1 MRQALGK
8 RINQLRKSKG
18 LTSEQLSELC
28 GVNAVH
34 IRRIESGGSL
44 PSFSLFLKICN
55 VLGTSADYLLG
66 DLLEHPVIP
75 DSVEQLGK
83 QLKHLEPDQIDMI
96 NEMVEVYINCP
107 RPMWK
112 LIRRGCVNVVKVTH
126 GNLLYVLRME
136 RRRMVLSEG
145 SATGV

>member
-1 MRQALGK
+1 MQRAFGK
-8 RINQLRKSKG
+8 RINQLRKKKR

-28 GVNAVH
+28 EVNAVH

-66 DLLEHPVIP
+66 DLLNNPVIP

-96 NEMVEVYINCP
+96 NEMIEV
-107 RPMWK
+107 M
-112 LIRRGCVNVVKVTH
+112 IRHITK
-126 GNLLYVLRME
+126 E
-136 RRRMVLSEG
+136 
-145 SATGV
+145 

>member
-8 RINQLRKSKG
+8 RINQLRKNKG

-66 DLLEHPVIP
+66 DLLENPVIP
-75 DSVEQLGK
+75 DCVEQLGK
-83 QLKHLEPDQIDMI
+83 QFKHLEPRQIDMI
-96 NEMVEVYINCP
+96 NEMIEV
-107 RPMWK
+107 M
-112 LIRRGCVNVVKVTH
+112 IRHTTK
-126 GNLLYVLRME
+126 E
-136 RRRMVLSEG
+136 
-145 SATGV
+145 

>member
-1 MRQALGK
+1 MKQALGK

-28 GVNAVH
+28 EVNAVH
-34 IRRIESGGSL
+34 IRRLESGGSL

-66 DLLEHPVIP
+66 DLLDNPVIP

-83 QLKHLEPDQIDMI
+83 QFKHLAPEQIEMI
-96 NEMVEVYINCP
+96 SEMVEV
-107 RPMWK
+107 M
-112 LIRRGCVNVVKVTH
+112 IRHTTTK
-126 GNLLYVLRME
+126 E
-136 RRRMVLSEG
+136 
-145 SATGV
+145 

>member
-1 MRQALGK
+1 MKQALGK

-28 GVNAVH
+28 EVNAVH

-66 DLLEHPVIP
+66 DLLDNPVIP

-83 QLKHLEPDQIDMI
+83 QFKHLAPEQIEMI
-96 NEMVEVYINCP
+96 SEMVEV
-107 RPMWK
+107 M
-112 LIRRGCVNVVKVTH
+112 IRHTTTK
-126 GNLLYVLRME
+126 E
-136 RRRMVLSEG
+136 
-145 SATGV
+145 

>member
-1 MRQALGK
+1 MKQALGK
-8 RINQLRKSKG
+8 RINQLRKNKG

-28 GVNAVH
+28 EVNAVH

-66 DLLEHPVIP
+66 DLLDNPVIP

-83 QLKHLEPDQIDMI
+83 QFKHLAPDQIEMI
-96 NEMVEVYINCP
+96 SEMVEV
-107 RPMWK
+107 M
-112 LIRRGCVNVVKVTH
+112 IRHTTTK
-126 GNLLYVLRME
+126 E
-136 RRRMVLSEG
+136 
-145 SATGV
+145 

>member
-1 MRQALGK
+1 MKQALGK

-28 GVNAVH
+28 EVNAVH

-66 DLLEHPVIP
+66 DLLDNPVIP

-83 QLKHLEPDQIDMI
+83 QFKHLAPEQIEMI
-96 NEMVEVYINCP
+96 SEMVEV
-107 RPMWK
+107 M
-112 LIRRGCVNVVKVTH
+112 IRHTSTK
-126 GNLLYVLRME
+126 E
-136 RRRMVLSEG
+136 
-145 SATGV
+145 

>member
-1 MRQALGK
+1 MKQALGK

-28 GVNAVH
+28 AVNAVH

-44 PSFSLFLKICN
+44 PSFSLFLKIYN

-66 DLLEHPVIP
+66 DLLDNPVIP

-83 QLKHLEPDQIDMI
+83 QFKHLAPEQIDMI
-96 NEMVEVYINCP
+96 SEMVEV
-107 RPMWK
+107 M
-112 LIRRGCVNVVKVTH
+112 IRHTTTK
-126 GNLLYVLRME
+126 E
-136 RRRMVLSEG
+136 
-145 SATGV
+145 

>member
-1 MRQALGK
+1 MNQALGK

-28 GVNAVH
+28 EVNAVH

-66 DLLEHPVIP
+66 DLLDNPVIP

-83 QLKHLEPDQIDMI
+83 QFKHLAPEQIEMI
-96 NEMVEVYINCP
+96 SEMVEV
-107 RPMWK
+107 M
-112 LIRRGCVNVVKVTH
+112 IRHTTTK
-126 GNLLYVLRME
+126 E
-136 RRRMVLSEG
+136 
-145 SATGV
+145 

>member
-75 DSVEQLGK
+75 DSVE
-83 QLKHLEPDQIDMI
+83 DQIDMI
-96 NEMVEVYINCP
+96 SEMVEV
-107 RPMWK
+107 M
-112 LIRRGCVNVVKVTH
+112 IRHTTTK
-126 GNLLYVLRME
+126 E
-136 RRRMVLSEG
+136 
-145 SATGV
+145 

>member
-28 GVNAVH
+28 GENAVH

-83 QLKHLEPDQIDMI
+83 QLKHLEPDQIDMV
-96 NEMVEVYINCP
+96 NEMIEV
-107 RPMWK
+107 
-112 LIRRGCVNVVKVTH
+112 LIRHITEK
-126 GNLLYVLRME
+126 E
-136 RRRMVLSEG
+136 
-145 SATGV
+145 

>member
-8 RINQLRKSKG
+8 RINQLRKGKG

-66 DLLEHPVIP
+66 DLLNNPIMP

-96 NEMVEVYINCP
+96 NEMVEV
-107 RPMWK
+107 M
-112 LIRRGCVNVVKVTH
+112 IRHTTK
-126 GNLLYVLRME
+126 E
-136 RRRMVLSEG
+136 S
-145 SATGV
+145 

>member
-66 DLLEHPVIP
+66 DLLENPVLP

-83 QLKHLEPDQIDMI
+83 QFKHLAPDQIEMI
-96 NEMVEVYINCP
+96 SEMVEV
-107 RPMWK
+107 M
-112 LIRRGCVNVVKVTH
+112 IRHTTTK
-126 GNLLYVLRME
+126 E
-136 RRRMVLSEG
+136 
-145 SATGV
+145 

>member
-1 MRQALGK
+1 VQQALGK

-34 IRRIESGGSL
+34 IRRIESGSGL

-55 VLGTSADYLLG
+55 ALGTSADYLLG
-66 DLLEHPVIP
+66 DLLDCPVIP

-83 QLKHLEPDQIDMI
+83 QFKHLTPEQIEMI
-96 NEMVEVYINCP
+96 NEMLEV
-107 RPMWK
+107 M
-112 LIRRGCVNVVKVTH
+112 IRHLTKK
-126 GNLLYVLRME
+126 
-136 RRRMVLSEG
+136 
-145 SATGV
+145 